1 MARGDCRESRWQ
13 SKRIFREICIF
24 FFSQNI
30 LCSDAVLSIERLSG
44 QLWILNPIWAQQ
56 QLAENVIFQKIGQQL
71 ILSVHSVSRLRLFFS
86 APNVASDQ
94 TGQIFFYQFFRLYLG
109 VASEEVEIVWET
121 SCSLPLTGETL
132 TLGESTI
139 RLFLQNN
146 SFLKDDVLS
155 WSFNHIELWISQPAK
170 DRHFWQQSCPGAK
183 LPPVDKRSQ
192 TNKKTKKQKN
202 KKAKKQKKTNKN
214 KQINKRQ
221 ENKK

>member
-24 FFSQNI
+24 FFCQNI

-71 ILSVHSVSRLRLFFS
+71 IWVSIQFLACICFFS
-86 APNVASDQ
+86 APNVASDWEDFV
-94 TGQIFFYQFFRLYLG
+94 FFSDQFFRLYLG

-132 TLGESTI
+132 TLGEPTI
-139 RLFLQNN
+139 CFLFFKIILIWKML
-146 SFLKDDVLS
+146 F
-155 WSFNHIELWISQPAK
+155 
-170 DRHFWQQSCPGAK
+170 
-183 LPPVDKRSQ
+183 
-192 TNKKTKKQKN
+192 
-202 KKAKKQKKTNKN
+202 
-214 KQINKRQ
+214 
-221 ENKK
+221 